1 MSSPH
6 RYTFKVH
13 KAKILEAWNV
23 ARQLNADMPEGLR
36 VADLAVTS
44 RTSSLE
50 RVELGT
56 LFDLVIESNEPL
68 DEDFLE
74 HARTWGNP

>member
-6 RYTFKVH
+6 RSTFKVH
-13 KAKILEAWNV
+13 KAKILEA
-23 ARQLNADMPEGLR
+23 LNADMPEGLR